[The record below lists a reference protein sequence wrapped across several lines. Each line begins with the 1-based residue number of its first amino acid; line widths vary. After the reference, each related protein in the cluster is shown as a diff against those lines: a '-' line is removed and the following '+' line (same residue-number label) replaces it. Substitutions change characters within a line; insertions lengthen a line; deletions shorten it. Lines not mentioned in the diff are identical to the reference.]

1 MIKMVEFF
9 IFYKSFFLLQKAQLD
24 ERINLFSLVFL
35 AFEFSLAI
43 YSFQLTQYIS
53 IIMNE

>member
-1 MIKMVEFF
+1 MIKMVELF
-9 IFYKSFFLLQKAQLD
+9 IFYKSFSLLQKAQLD
-24 ERINLFSLVFL
+24 KRINLFSLVFL